1 VAAPAAPRVARRRG
15 SGVRAL
21 LLALA
26 GLPLVPLASD
36 APDRGSDA
44 RPLLVVAGA
53 GGRLGREVLST
64 AAKSGFRLRA
74 LGSDPERAR
83 RDLGEAVYAL
93 AEWRR
98 VDVRDAAQLRAA
110 LTGAG
115 YVVSTIGARVFE
127 GPMGPQQID
136 YRGNVNLADAA
147 KAAGVAH
154 FVLVTSGP
162 SGTHKDQAL
171 DPVMGHVRLWKTMAE
186 EHLKATGLPYT
197 IVGPGGLSDV
207 PAGREGVT
215 VIPRQEYVST
225 DVSRADVARIIVDAL
240 RNPDARAKSFGLVG
254 DRPGDP
260 EAWRVQLR
268 ALPRDAGPPQDGAP
282 VRIAAVG
289 WLAGHWRSADA
300 ADGGPVSEEFWT
312 DARAGTMV
320 AVNRETR
327 GERASFEFLRIE
339 QRPDGGLVYLASP
352 GGRAPPTEFRLTTL
366 DTARQRAVFTSLSN
380 DFPKMLTYRRDG
392 DVLHARADGS
402 GDGRRVEATYEWR
415 RVGR

>member
-1 VAAPAAPRVARRRG
+1 V
-15 SGVRAL
+15 L

-26 GLPLVPLASD
+26 ALALAPTARA
-36 APDRGSDA
+36 APDTGPEA

-53 GGRLGREVLST
+53 GGRLGREVLSA
-64 AAKSGFRLRA
+64 AAKSGLRLRA

-98 VDVRDAAQLRAA
+98 VDVRDAAQLRGA
-110 LTGAG
+110 LAGAR

-127 GPMGPQQID
+127 GPMGPQHID
-136 YRGNVNLADAA
+136 FRGNVNLADAA

-207 PAGREGVT
+207 PAGREGVA
-215 VIPRQEYVST
+215 VIPRRDYVST
-225 DVSRADVARIIVDAL
+225 NVSRADVARIIVDAL
-240 RNPDARAKSFGLVG
+240 TNPDARAKSFGLVG

-260 EAWRVQLR
+260 ETWRMQLR
-268 ALPRDAGPPQDGAP
+268 ALPRDAGLPQDGAP
-282 VRIAAVG
+282 LRIGAVG
-289 WLAGHWRSADA
+289 WLAGHWRSAGAGDS
-300 ADGGPVSEEFWT
+300 GPVSEEFWT
-312 DARAGTMV
+312 DARGGTMV

-327 GERASFEFLRIE
+327 GEQASFEFLRIE
-339 QRPDGGLVYLASP
+339 QRPDGGLVYIASP
-352 GGRAPPTEFRLTTL
+352 GGRAPTEFRLTTL
-366 DTARQRAVFTSLSN
+366 DTARQRAVFTSLTN
-380 DFPKMLTYRRDG
+380 DFPKMLTYHREG
-392 DVLHARADGS
+392 DELRARADGIEN
-402 GDGRRVEATYEWR
+402 GRRLEATYEWQ
-415 RVGR
+415 RVGH